1 MGCDFLEL
9 EAGLQIPPSELQIQP
24 SDFGDKIGTFE
35 DFLGDILGNKN
46 YFQISFEEIFDGG
59 KEGWSY
65 TGSH

>member
-9 EAGLQIPPSELQIQP
+9 ER
-24 SDFGDKIGTFE
+24 DFGDRNGTFE